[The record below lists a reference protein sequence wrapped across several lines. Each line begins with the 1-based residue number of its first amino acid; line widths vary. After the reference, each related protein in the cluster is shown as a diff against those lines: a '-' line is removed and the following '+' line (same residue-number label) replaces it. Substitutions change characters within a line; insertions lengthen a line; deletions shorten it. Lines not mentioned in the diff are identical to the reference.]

1 MKNRKL
7 IIILLSSIIVLALLN
22 YGPMLYRRVT
32 GNGGSWVE
40 HYNYNATPDKLLS
53 DILQIKKDN
62 KQLCVPNDTAL
73 SIDQKEYVYI
83 NFYHKSKYY
92 HSWVSTESAAGKSS
106 LIFGGVSLTP
116 SYDDA
121 KLVNRDMDYL
131 SRQKALSQFKQ
142 IVLDKLTLKLADT

>member
-1 MKNRKL
+1 
-7 IIILLSSIIVLALLN
+7 
-22 YGPMLYRRVT
+22 MLYRRVT

-40 HYNYNATPDKLLS
+40 YYQYNTTPDKLLNEM
-53 DILQIKKDN
+53 LQIKKDN

-83 NFYHKSKYY
+83 KFYNENKYY
-92 HSWVSTESAAGKSS
+92 HSWVSAKSETGKSS

-116 SYDDA
+116 NYDEA
-121 KLVNRDMDYL
+121 ERINRDMDFL

>member
-7 IIILLSSIIVLALLN
+7 IIILLSSIIALTLFN
-22 YGPMLYRRVT
+22 YGPMLYRRMT
-32 GNGGSWVE
+32 GNGGNWVE
-40 HYNYNATPDKLLS
+40 HFYYTATPDKLLR

-62 KQLCVPNDTAL
+62 KQLCVPNDTSL

-83 NFYHKSKYY
+83 KFYHEKKYY
-92 HSWVSTESAAGKSS
+92 HSWVSTQSTTDKS
-106 LIFGGVSLTP
+106 LFIFGGVSLTP

-121 KLVNRDMDYL
+121 KLINRDMDYL
-131 SRQKALSQFKQ
+131 TRQKALRQFKQ